1 MGEQQLKTKSVYQK
15 SNVFQASE
23 VLRDKKCKNGSI
35 STLMVLSTCSQKV
48 SRTNIWSKD
57 TFLLR
62 SVYEKEAVRTWCPGW
77 TAKIWSPAPQRR
89 GILNDLSG
97 KRMEDW
103 KAEAAVLNDFQVK
116 RKETKVSLF
125 LVLPLTAKYIWI
137 GRSVE
142 PCWLERRRAGR
153 WGEDRGGPE
162 GHLAPSSC
170 SAQWRQ
176 VVRPLIYKASYNKGW
191 SKCYE
196 IRMVF

>member
-1 MGEQQLKTKSVYQK
+1 
-15 SNVFQASE
+15 
-23 VLRDKKCKNGSI
+23 
-35 STLMVLSTCSQKV
+35 MVLSTCSQKV
-48 SRTNIWSKD
+48 SRTNIWCKD
-57 TFLLR
+57 TSL
-62 SVYEKEAVRTWCPGW
+62 SWAVYEKETVRTWCPGW
-77 TAKIWSPAPQRR
+77 TAKICSLIHDGRSPAPQRR

-103 KAEAAVLNDFQVK
+103 QAEAAVLNDFQVK

-137 GRSVE
+137 GRPVE
-142 PCWLERRRAGR
+142 PCWPERRRAGR
-153 WGEDRGGPE
+153 WGEDREGPE

-191 SKCYE
+191 SKCYWNQDGFLKKIE
-196 IRMVF
+196 QLSCWKNGSTNFSYSPWIH